1 MPTLGL
7 AMIVKNGAHT
17 LRECLASVA
26 GLTNQIVI
34 ADTGSTDGSAQL
46 ARDLGAKVFDLPWQ
60 DDFAQARNAALQALT
75 TDWAL
80 VLDDDEELDPEA
92 RAKIPSLL
100 DNAAVGGYCLTLRN
114 YLPVRFSL
122 GGHAPS
128 VQPNNSSIER
138 AKRSRAHT
146 DFSICRLFRR
156 HPEIYYVGR
165 VHELVESR
173 IRAVGL
179 EIRMTGLVI
188 HHFGILVSDA
198 ERRAKDEVYR
208 RLGRLKVQEN
218 PNDADAWVELGL
230 QEYEQFKNY
239 SAGIECLEKALA
251 LNPMVSPVP
260 YLSLANLYIEIHD
273 YARALQ
279 VLNKTTMSG
288 RSAGEHAHISGDA
301 LYNLGWLQE
310 ARAAYLRA
318 LEILPED
325 ARVRSKLGLTEVRLG
340 LKKKGLIRLANAL
353 EAAPE
358 VFEMHDRLIKAYLV
372 MNRLPQAADAAE
384 RMATELPNPTTIL
397 RAVSIRSHMKQWRA
411 AEKIVDRGLELL
423 PEDQQLLEAK
433 RELQREMAVP
443 AKGNRLLHHRPF
455 GG

>member
-1 MPTLGL
+1 
-7 AMIVKNGAHT
+7 
-17 LRECLASVA
+17 
-26 GLTNQIVI
+26 
-34 ADTGSTDGSAQL
+34 
-46 ARDLGAKVFDLPWQ
+46 
-60 DDFAQARNAALQALT
+60 
-75 TDWAL
+75 
-80 VLDDDEELDPEA
+80 
-92 RAKIPSLL
+92 
-100 DNAAVGGYCLTLRN
+100 
-114 YLPVRFSL
+114 
-122 GGHAPS
+122 
-128 VQPNNSSIER
+128 
-138 AKRSRAHT
+138 
-146 DFSICRLFRR
+146 
-156 HPEIYYVGR
+156 
-165 VHELVESR
+165 
-173 IRAVGL
+173 
-179 EIRMTGLVI
+179 
-188 HHFGILVSDA
+188 
-198 ERRAKDEVYR
+198 
-208 RLGRLKVQEN
+208 
-218 PNDADAWVELGL
+218 L

-239 SAGIECLEKALA
+239 SAGIECFEKALT

-260 YLSLANLYIEIHD
+260 YLSLANLYLEIHD

-279 VLNKTTMSG
+279 VLNETTMTG

-301 LYNLGWLQE
+301 LYNLGRLQE

-358 VFEMHDRLIKAYLV
+358 VFEMHDRLIKAFLV
-372 MNRLPQAADAAE
+372 MNRMEQAADAAE
-384 RMATELPNPTTIL
+384 RMAADLPNAATIL
-397 RAVSIRSHMKQWRA
+397 RALSIRSHMKQWRA